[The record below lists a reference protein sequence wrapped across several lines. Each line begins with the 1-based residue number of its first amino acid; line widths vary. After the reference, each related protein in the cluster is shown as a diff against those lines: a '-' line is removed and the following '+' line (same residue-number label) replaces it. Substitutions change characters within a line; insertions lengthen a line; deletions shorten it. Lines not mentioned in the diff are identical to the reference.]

1 MKKSTYQKLFRASL
15 ATTVATGA
23 LVAAVPTFTQA
34 AETKGASFSDVKD
47 THQFYEAI
55 KSLTSRG
62 VINGYEDGTYKPGQQ
77 ISRAHAAK
85 IMALALGL
93 DTKNVVD
100 PGFKD
105 VKKDHPYYGH
115 IAALVNA
122 GVIKGYEDNTFKPK
136 GNLTRAHVSQMLVL
150 GYKLEENKLSNLPFK
165 DINEKQWFANHIQ
178 TLFSNKITS
187 GTTATTFSPNAFVT
201 RGQVASFIFKS
212 ESATKQKGSEVI
224 SITDDKVVLSDGT
237 FTLAPS
243 LKAIFSATNLDFL
256 KGAIVKYTAKDGV
269 IVGVSSIEV
278 KASGTAEK
286 NLVIDGQGLVFPGNL
301 TINGDYVH
309 LKNLTIKGA
318 FEIGKEVKNSFTGE
332 KVIVEGT
339 TKVSNTAASTAAA
352 QKGASYSVAA
362 TVPTPTIIFID
373 ATFANV
379 EVTKDGIIIEYKGST
394 KVKEF
399 ILSSNVTLKAAAG
412 ITIPKVT
419 IQAGATKVTLDANVG
434 NLAVNTTGNLTLAGT
449 GNIKEVTIV
458 SNKDVKFETKGKI
471 DKLTVESKDTDI
483 TLGTTK
489 VGDLVLPAG
498 VSAKDVIDDFDK
510 AKGNIEQISGTKNPD
525 ATTGGGGG
533 GGTGTGGGSD
543 GSGVVTSGNDLL
555 KQEITNK
562 FNAASPVNGVIT
574 VNGVTVKLVGNDF
587 QVSISGNSNA
597 KYSDFKDA
605 ASPIFEAFSNATVSK
620 VNTIVISDANNA
632 LGFEDAFNKIMIK
645 LGKNEDSLISDL
657 TGFTVPVTVEG
668 TIQGKSFN
676 DTYRFIFE

>member
-1 MKKSTYQKLFRASL
+1 VNK
-15 ATTVATGA
+15 
-23 LVAAVPTFTQA
+23 
-34 AETKGASFSDVKD
+34 

-55 KSLTSRG
+55 MHLTGNG
-62 VINGYEDGTYKPGQQ
+62 VINGYEDGTYKPGQHV
-77 ISRAHAAK
+77 SRAHAAK

-105 VKKDHPYYGH
+105 VKKNHPYYGH

-122 GVIKGYEDNTFKPK
+122 GVIKGYEDNTFKPT
-136 GNLTRAHVSQMLVL
+136 GNLTRAHVAQMLVL

-165 DINEKQWFANHIQ
+165 DVNDKQWFANHIQ

-224 SITDDKVVLSDGT
+224 SITGDKVVLSDGT
-237 FTLAPS
+237 YTLPAS
-243 LKAIFSATNLDFL
+243 LKGIFSAANIDFL

-269 IVGVSSIEV
+269 ITGVSSIEV

-301 TINGDYVH
+301 TVNGDYVH

-339 TKVSNTAASTAAA
+339 TKVSNTAASTATA

-394 KVKEF
+394 TAKEF

-471 DKLTVESKDTDI
+471 DKLTVESKDTNI
-483 TLGTTK
+483 ALGTTK
-489 VGDLVLPAG
+489 VGNLVLPAG
-498 VSAKDVIDDFDK
+498 TTAKDIVEDFDK
-510 AKGNIEQISGTKNPD
+510 SKGNIEQIGGATNPD
-525 ATTGGGGG
+525 VTPPAAGGGG
-533 GGTGTGGGSD
+533 GGTGGGSGGGD
-543 GSGVVTSGNDLL
+543 GGATLTGEQLLNEKLHNQLGAGNAATGNKVDILFAGNSFTVKINKPESKLEDFHDAAEDVFDVFKDNNTVVTSATITYTTSNETITIGSSNNLL
-555 KQEITNK
+555 EFDKVIEKALNKVGLSEQASLSILKGKAITLN
-562 FNAASPVNGVIT
+562 
-574 VNGVTVKLVGNDF
+574 VK
-587 QVSISGNSNA
+587 
-597 KYSDFKDA
+597 
-605 ASPIFEAFSNATVSK
+605 
-620 VNTIVISDANNA
+620 
-632 LGFEDAFNKIMIK
+632 
-645 LGKNEDSLISDL
+645 
-657 TGFTVPVTVEG
+657 G
-668 TIQGKSFN
+668 TIDNKSF
-676 DTYRFIFE
+676 DSAYTFTFEE